1 MKNKLLTLLTLT
13 LLTGSLLVGC
23 GGNETEA
30 DNGGSTNTEANV
42 NSEADATTDAGLAAK
57 IDIDLSLY
65 TEYEYGYYITDEANY
80 GAALVDGEE
89 LQNYD
94 WEYVNKYIQLT
105 DTVDTYSYK
114 KYNSGFLK
122 SDIVV
127 VHSQTNGEWST
138 LGMNIGD
145 TFGIVFVKTAE
156 LTEAMEVL
164 GDYIPSDEKTETE
177 ASGMSDKAAA
187 FFDRIRAG
195 IVEDNKVLEEAK
207 KQYPNDSNIVFLEEV
222 DSPEGLE
229 LMGTYNPSFND
240 MDNEYETMMAVI
252 RTEAYTYTKYYIEY
266 VSETKDFVTF
276 NFYIGK

>member
-13 LLTGSLLVGC
+13 ILTGTLLVGC

-42 NSEADATTDAGLAAK
+42 NSEADATTDAGLAGRS
-57 IDIDLSLY
+57 DIDLSLY
-65 TEYEYGYYITDEANY
+65 TEFETGYGITDEANY
-80 GAALVDGEE
+80 GDALVDGEE
-89 LQNYD
+89 LQNFN
-94 WEYVNKYIQLT
+94 WEYVNKNIKLN
-105 DTVDTYSYK
+105 DTVDYYTHE
-114 KYNSGFLK
+114 KYNAGFLK
-122 SDIVV
+122 SEVEVV
-127 VHSQTNGEWST
+127 YCQTNGEWST
-138 LGMNIGD
+138 VYIEVQGQMGLA
-145 TFGIVFVKTAE
+145 FVKTAE
-156 LTEAMEVL
+156 LTDAMEVL
-164 GDYIPSDEKTETE
+164 GDYTPSEDGTEE
-177 ASGMSDKAAA
+177 SGMSDRAAA
-187 FFDRIRAG
+187 FFDRLRAG

>member
-1 MKNKLLTLLTLT
+1 MKNRVLTLLTVT
-13 LLTGSLLVGC
+13 MLTGSLLVGC
-23 GGNETEA
+23 GGNETGA

-42 NSEADATTDAGLAAK
+42 NSEADVTTDAGLAGRS
-57 IDIDLSLY
+57 DIDLSLY

-156 LTEAMEVL
+156 LTDAMEVL
-164 GDYIPSDEKTETE
+164 GDYTPSEDGTEE
-177 ASGMSDKAAA
+177 SGMSDRAAA
-187 FFDRIRAG
+187 FFDRLREG
-195 IVEDNKVLEEAK
+195 IDEDNKILEEAK
-207 KQYPNDSNIVFLEEV
+207 KQYPNDSSIVFLEEV
-222 DSPEGLE
+222 GSSEGLE
-229 LMGTYNPSFND
+229 LMGTFNPSFND
-240 MDNEYETMMAVI
+240 MDNEYETIMAVI
-252 RTEAYTYTKYYIEY
+252 RTDAYTYTKYCIEY